1 MRFLFILITLAGLL
15 PVGLY
20 GQEKVSAQGEVKN
33 KKDTTAQA
41 GEKQD
46 FVPEESTVALEEL
59 VVYGKNPVQRIR
71 EGSLTVNVLQIGGTL
86 QNSSANL
93 NNIIGR
99 TTSVRIREEGGAGSD
114 FNLSINGLSGNSV
127 RYFIDGVPLSSLGS
141 GVSLANIPANI
152 IEQIEIYKG
161 VVPAHLGADA
171 LGGAINIITR
181 KNQRSYLD
189 VSYGAGS
196 FHTHKADLNAQ
207 FAEPKTGLVIR
218 PVIGINYSKND
229 YTMKGV
235 EVWDEESRKYIP
247 VSRKRFH
254 DGYFSLFGQV
264 EAGFADKP
272 WADAFFIS
280 GSYSKITKEL
290 QTGSVQSKVYGMAE
304 RESDAWNI
312 SARYRKRNF
321 IIRNLQLNT
330 SLSHTWD
337 HSLTID
343 TAFRK
348 YDWNGN
354 YIVSPRSEITGRAR
368 SMRHYKRPAT
378 IARANFDYRLNES
391 HSFNVN
397 YLLNRMSNERY
408 DDVEV
413 DFEPSKDVMAKH
425 ILGLSY
431 NQSLLRERMSNT
443 FFVKEY
449 INQLNI
455 RQTDLPSITG
465 SREVAG
471 STTRD
476 FFGYGAGL
484 RFTIIEPLSIKASY
498 EHSVRLPLA
507 RELLGNGSTVY
518 ANVALQPENS
528 DNINMGFFGT
538 CRPASGHTIYYEAN
552 AFLRYTDNYIQAK
565 VSEKDGMLQYEN
577 ISGVHIKGVEGEVR
591 YDWKNRLQLSANA
604 SYQDA
609 RDREKYKTD
618 GKPSATY
625 NNRVPNQPWLF
636 GNAEASYTW
645 QNVVLPESKL
655 RLGCTYQWVHW
666 YFLTWEAY
674 GARESKA
681 RIPEQHICNAD
692 ITYSW
697 KRGQYNIALECANI
711 FDETAYD
718 NYKQQKPGRAFFA
731 KFRLFIN

>member
-1 MRFLFILITLAGLL
+1 
-15 PVGLY
+15 
-20 GQEKVSAQGEVKN
+20 
-33 KKDTTAQA
+33 
-41 GEKQD
+41 
-46 FVPEESTVALEEL
+46 
-59 VVYGKNPVQRIR
+59 
-71 EGSLTVNVLQIGGTL
+71 
-86 QNSSANL
+86 
-93 NNIIGR
+93 
-99 TTSVRIREEGGAGSD
+99 
-114 FNLSINGLSGNSV
+114 
-127 RYFIDGVPLSSLGS
+127 
-141 GVSLANIPANI
+141 
-152 IEQIEIYKG
+152 
-161 VVPAHLGADA
+161 
-171 LGGAINIITR
+171 
-181 KNQRSYLD
+181 
-189 VSYGAGS
+189 
-196 FHTHKADLNAQ
+196 
-207 FAEPKTGLVIR
+207 
-218 PVIGINYSKND
+218 
-229 YTMKGV
+229 
-235 EVWDEESRKYIP
+235 
-247 VSRKRFH
+247 
-254 DGYFSLFGQV
+254 
-264 EAGFADKP
+264 
-272 WADAFFIS
+272 
-280 GSYSKITKEL
+280 
-290 QTGSVQSKVYGMAE
+290 
-304 RESDAWNI
+304 
-312 SARYRKRNF
+312 
-321 IIRNLQLNT
+321 
-330 SLSHTWD
+330 
-337 HSLTID
+337 
-343 TAFRK
+343 
-348 YDWNGN
+348 
-354 YIVSPRSEITGRAR
+354 
-368 SMRHYKRPAT
+368 
-378 IARANFDYRLNES
+378 
-391 HSFNVN
+391 
-397 YLLNRMSNERY
+397 MSNERY

-431 NQSLLRERMSNT
+431 NQSLLRGRMSNT